1 MQLKKRP
8 KIRDQ
13 LARLSAGLIAA
24 TVAAHV
30 EQADAQTYD
39 TQANQ
44 RYHARN
50 DDFGPGIAY
59 SQIDAALLVYSETG
73 GRITAVE
80 PTLELAVHGPKD
92 QILSLGL
99 TADAVSGATPNG
111 AVKADVLQTFVTPTK
126 TAGSSYSVTGASGG
140 STIVHVPGQP
150 AMRQYTVAA
159 GLLPM
164 DKGFQDHRG
173 AFNLGYSQPLGWLT
187 QFGGGV
193 GYSMES
199 DYSSITGNI
208 HAAKNFNANNTTLS
222 LSLNTEYDTSTPF
235 GGLPVPLAAM
245 DGSWKATNSKTK
257 TQMGLVVGL
266 TQIVTR
272 NWLMQLNYAYDNQ
285 DGYQTDPYRILSVV
299 DPSSGEP
306 LQNVYESRPNKRI
319 SQSVFWDNKID
330 LGPSLTDISLR
341 YFKDS
346 WGITSKTAEVSERL
360 DLSSIFYIE
369 PSVRWYQ
376 QSAANFFRNYLV
388 GGQTLPSYASSD
400 IRLGKFTSIT
410 YGAKVGYALSG
421 RTELYIRGGF
431 YNQTGDGHPADAIG
445 QLKNQNL
452 FSGTKAMFAFVG
464 YTWDFH

>member
-8 KIRDQ
+8 KIRDK

-24 TVAAHV
+24 TMAAHV
-30 EQADAQTYD
+30 EQADAQSYD
-39 TQANQ
+39 AQANQ
-44 RYHARN
+44 KYHARN

-73 GRITAVE
+73 GRITALE
-80 PTLELAVHGPKD
+80 PTLELTVHGPKD

-111 AVKADVLQTFVTPTK
+111 AVKADILQTFVTPTM
-126 TAGSSYSVTGASGG
+126 TAGSSYSTTGASGG
-140 STIVHVPGQP
+140 STIVKVPGQP
-150 AMRQYTVAA
+150 AVRQYTVAA

-173 AFNLGYSQPLGWLT
+173 AFNLGYSQPWGWFT

-208 HAAKNFNANNTTLS
+208 HAAKNFNNNNTTLS
-222 LSLNTEYDTSTPF
+222 VSLNTEYDTSTPY
-235 GGLPVPLAAM
+235 GGVPTPFAVM
-245 DGSWKATNSKTK
+245 DGTWKTTKSKSKT
-257 TQMGLVVGL
+257 QVGLVVGL
-266 TQIVTR
+266 TQVVTR

-285 DGYQTDPYRILSVV
+285 NGYQSDPYRILSVV

-306 LQNVYESRPNKRI
+306 LQNIYENRPNQRI
-319 SQSVFWDNKID
+319 SQSIFWDNKLD
-330 LGPSLTDISLR
+330 FGPALTDISLR

-360 DLSSIFYIE
+360 DLSSSFYIE

-376 QSAANFFRNYLV
+376 QSAANFFHYYLV
-388 GGQTLPSYASSD
+388 SGQTLPSYASSD

-410 YGAKVGYALSG
+410 YGAKAGYALSG
-421 RTELYIRGGF
+421 RTEIYLRGGL
-431 YNQTGDGHPADAIG
+431 YSQTGDGHPADAIG